1 MQVCIIIHLTGKRL
15 KQVNIFLVG
24 NVPRQS
30 KLVFNLSEVVLLD
43 VYAGGDILVGLLLL
57 SYRVSASAAA
67 GESGATSLHSAVLPQ
82 EFVEFA
88 EV

>member
-1 MQVCIIIHLTGKRL
+1 MQVCIVIHLVGKRL
-15 KQVNIFLVG
+15 EQVNIFLVRKM
-24 NVPRQS
+24 PCQS
-30 KLVFNLSEVVLLD
+30 ELVFNLSEMVLLD